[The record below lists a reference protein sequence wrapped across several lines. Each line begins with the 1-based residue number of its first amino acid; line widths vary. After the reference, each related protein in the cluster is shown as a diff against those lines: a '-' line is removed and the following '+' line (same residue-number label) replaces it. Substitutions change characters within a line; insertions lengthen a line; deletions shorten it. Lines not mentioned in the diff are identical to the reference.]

1 MISLPNQM
9 SFVAHKMHPT
19 GLCGIKVDTK
29 PAPLYSED
37 ETKGH
42 LLNNGQ
48 DTHMSVAERRAREK
62 QYRIQDILVAA
73 EKVFFKKG
81 FESATMNEIA
91 REAELG
97 KGTIYLYF
105 KGKDDVHRAIVEK
118 GMDIL
123 YGLIKSS
130 TGNHADGMSKLET
143 VWDSFMRF
151 RTDYPNYC
159 NAFIH
164 YETKPREGNEA
175 VEIDGRVNKYKVINF
190 MIAAIEEGRADGSV
204 RSDIN
209 AADMTLMLWAQMTGA
224 IMLVRFKSALITH
237 LSREE
242 PEDFLE
248 RFKRL
253 TYENLGSR

>member
-1 MISLPNQM
+1 
-9 SFVAHKMHPT
+9 
-19 GLCGIKVDTK
+19 
-29 PAPLYSED
+29 
-37 ETKGH
+37 
-42 LLNNGQ
+42 
-48 DTHMSVAERRAREK
+48 MSVAERRAREK
-62 QYRIQDILVAA
+62 QYRIQDILEAA

-123 YGLIKSS
+123 FGLIKDAAK
-130 TGNHADGMSKLET
+130 NHACGLSKLET

-164 YETKPREGNEA
+164 YETKPWKETQPGDL
-175 VEIDGRVNKYKVINF
+175 DGRVNKYKVIRF
-190 MIAAIEEGRADGSV
+190 MMTAIEEGRADGSV

-224 IMLVRFKSALITH
+224 IMLDRFKGALITN
-237 LSREE
+237 LSRVA

-253 TYENLGSR
+253 VYENLGPH

>member
-1 MISLPNQM
+1 
-9 SFVAHKMHPT
+9 
-19 GLCGIKVDTK
+19 
-29 PAPLYSED
+29 
-37 ETKGH
+37 
-42 LLNNGQ
+42 
-48 DTHMSVAERRAREK
+48 MSVAERRAREK
-62 QYRIQDILVAA
+62 QHRIQDILEAA

-91 REAELG
+91 QKAELG

-123 YGLIKSS
+123 FSLIEDAAIS
-130 TGNHADGMSKLET
+130 HACGMSKLET

-164 YETKPREGNEA
+164 YETKPRSESEPG
-175 VEIDGRVNKYKVINF
+175 DFHGWVNKYKVITF
-190 MIAAIEEGRADGSV
+190 MMAAIEEGRADGSV

-224 IMLVRFKSALITH
+224 IMLDRFKSALITN
-237 LSREE
+237 LSRVA

-253 TYENLGSR
+253 VYENLGPR

>member
-1 MISLPNQM
+1 
-9 SFVAHKMHPT
+9 
-19 GLCGIKVDTK
+19 
-29 PAPLYSED
+29 
-37 ETKGH
+37 
-42 LLNNGQ
+42 
-48 DTHMSVAERRAREK
+48 MSVAERRAREK
-62 QYRIQDILVAA
+62 QHRIQDILEAA
-73 EKVFFKKG
+73 EKIFFTKG
-81 FESATMNEIA
+81 YESATMNEIA

-123 YGLIKSS
+123 FGLIQESAK
-130 TGNHADGMSKLET
+130 NHACGMSKMEI

-164 YETKPREGNEA
+164 YETKPWKETEA
-175 VEIDGRVNKYKVINF
+175 GDFGGWVNKYKVINF

-204 RSDIN
+204 RTDIN

-224 IMLVRFKSALITH
+224 IMLVRFKSALINN
-237 LSREE
+237 LSGVETA
-242 PEDFLE
+242 DFLD
-248 RFKRL
+248 RFKGL
-253 TYENLGSR
+253 VYENLRPS

>member
-1 MISLPNQM
+1 
-9 SFVAHKMHPT
+9 
-19 GLCGIKVDTK
+19 
-29 PAPLYSED
+29 
-37 ETKGH
+37 
-42 LLNNGQ
+42 
-48 DTHMSVAERRAREK
+48 MSVAERRAREK
-62 QYRIQDILVAA
+62 QHRIQDILEAA

-123 YGLIKSS
+123 FGLVKDSAK
-130 TGNHADGMSKLET
+130 NHACGMSKLAN

-164 YETKPREGNEA
+164 YETKPWKETRSG
-175 VEIDGRVNKYKVINF
+175 DSHDKVNKYKVINF

-224 IMLVRFKSALITH
+224 IMLDRFKGALITN
-237 LSREE
+237 LSRVA
-242 PEDFLE
+242 PADFLE
-248 RFKRL
+248 RFKHL
-253 TYENLGSR
+253 VCESLGPR